1 MFKLNLYNIL
11 QKKTKGR
18 YFILDS
24 NVQWKPSIHSTSREN
39 IETQLSSYFKLKMI
53 KTICPYAVR
62 MVHLTHQM
70 NNQHN
75 LKAVGTNSIIFLR
88 T

>member
-53 KTICPYAVR
+53 KTI
-62 MVHLTHQM
+62 
-70 NNQHN
+70 
-75 LKAVGTNSIIFLR
+75 
-88 T
+88 